1 MNRNL
6 EPIYM
11 EYNSHKKVMITQ
23 SLACFIFY
31 TIIFQERKISL
42 RPSTVAENA
51 NPDGI
56 ADDRRSTK

>member
-31 TIIFQERKISL
+31 TIIFQERIISS
-42 RPSTVAENA
+42 RPSTETA

>member
-23 SLACFIFY
+23 SLAFFIF
-31 TIIFQERKISL
+31 I
-42 RPSTVAENA
+42 PSYFRN
-51 NPDGI
+51 
-56 ADDRRSTK
+56 R